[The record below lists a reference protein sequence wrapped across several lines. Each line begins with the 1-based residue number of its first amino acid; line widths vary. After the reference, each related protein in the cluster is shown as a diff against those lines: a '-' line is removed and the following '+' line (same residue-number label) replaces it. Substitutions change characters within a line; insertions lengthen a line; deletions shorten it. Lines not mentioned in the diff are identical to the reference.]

1 MIITNTER
9 VVVVKEESVGILDSV
24 EKQDILTVFGWRER
38 KKMRTFLS
46 FWLEQPR

>member
-24 EKQDILTVFGWRER
+24 EKTGHIDCIWVER
-38 KKMRTFLS
+38 KKEDENISEFLA
-46 FWLEQPR
+46 